1 MSAKRIN
8 TRSMTSERRNK
19 VNVQMKNFI
28 ELLYVL
34 LEFHHQEKSLTWEK
48 MKNQLLTWENMKNQL
63 QLVIENSISYNNNKS
78 FVLSDLI
85 QDSIIAPMKMFSE
98 MYSKFKEL
106 RLISFKTQND
116 GVIIE
121 EKKKLMNLALKL
133 EKQCRRSLDTLF
145 MVMAS

>member
-1 MSAKRIN
+1 MSAKRMN
-8 TRSMTSERRNK
+8 TRSMTSERSKK
-19 VNVQMKNFI
+19 VNVQMKNFN

-63 QLVIENSISYNNNKS
+63 QLVFENSKSYNNNKS

-85 QDSIIAPMKMFSE
+85 QSSIIAPMKTFSE
-98 MYSKFKEL
+98 MYTKFKESS
-106 RLISFKTQND
+106 LISFKVQD
-116 GVIIE
+116 EGAIIE
-121 EKKKLMNLALKL
+121 EKKKLKNLALKL
-133 EKQCRRSLDTLF
+133 EKDCKKSLDILF

>member
-8 TRSMTSERRNK
+8 TRSMTSEITKK
-19 VNVQMKNFI
+19 VNFQMKNFI
-28 ELLYVL
+28 ELLGVL
-34 LEFHHQEKSLTWEK
+34 LEFHQQKKSLTWE
-48 MKNQLLTWENMKNQL
+48 TMKNQL

-85 QDSIIAPMKMFSE
+85 QGSIIAPMKMFSD

-106 RLISFKTQND
+106 SLISFKTQND
-116 GVIIE
+116 CAIIE
-121 EKKKLMNLALKL
+121 EKKKLNNLALKL
-133 EKQCRRSLDTLF
+133 EKHCRRSLDILF

>member
-8 TRSMTSERRNK
+8 TRSMTSEISKK

-28 ELLYVL
+28 ELLGVL
-34 LEFHHQEKSLTWEK
+34 LEFHHQEKSLTWEN
-48 MKNQLLTWENMKNQL
+48 MKNQLLTWENIKNQL

-85 QDSIIAPMKMFSE
+85 QGSIIAPMKMFSE

-106 RLISFKTQND
+106 TRISFKIQNEC
-116 GVIIE
+116 VIIE
-121 EKKKLMNLALKL
+121 EKKKLKNLALKL
-133 EKQCRRSLDTLF
+133 EKHCRRSLDILF